1 MKKILLMVL
10 STVMIMYLFTGCVQK
25 INTSSKANQKIK
37 IGICIADFNDK
48 FMSYM
53 LNEMKDYSQSLNNVE
68 VQYTD
73 AKKDSNTQLQQV
85 ENFISQGVDVLVVNP
100 VDRDSTQ
107 PISDAARKAGI
118 PIVSF
123 NNKFNNDDDTVCSI
137 DSDLKQ
143 SGTLEMEYL
152 AKKANYRGN
161 VAIIMGTMG
170 QEGQRLRTQAFHEV
184 IAKYPDMKIV
194 AEQTAEWNRSKGM
207 ALMESWLESGEDIDV
222 VACEN
227 DETAIGALTAIE
239 QAGKLDK
246 IFVGGID
253 ATPDSLDYLKNGK
266 LSVTVFPNG
275 SGQSK
280 AVLDNA
286 IKVANEEKVEKTISF
301 PNELVIPEDADK
313 YIAKWKD

>member
-1 MKKILLMVL
+1 
-10 STVMIMYLFTGCVQK
+10 
-25 INTSSKANQKIK
+25 
-37 IGICIADFNDK
+37 
-48 FMSYM
+48 
-53 LNEMKDYSQSLNNVE
+53 
-68 VQYTD
+68 
-73 AKKDSNTQLQQV
+73 
-85 ENFISQGVDVLVVNP
+85 
-100 VDRDSTQ
+100 
-107 PISDAARKAGI
+107 
-118 PIVSF
+118 
-123 NNKFNNDDDTVCSI
+123 
-137 DSDLKQ
+137 
-143 SGTLEMEYL
+143 
-152 AKKANYRGN
+152 
-161 VAIIMGTMG
+161 MGTMG